1 MGWLNRRPT
10 RPSPTAVEGRR
21 NEPRRDRTYYPQE
34 SVRLPVEEGLKPVP
48 LPPQFTAAWPEG
60 KTFDHAWS
68 HRWLYQSLSDEVLSI
83 MAWPFTNIGH
93 TQPGSLV
100 VAMPRG
106 IHHAVG
112 ERANIVAPP
121 SGSYGSK
128 VAVDPNMIFYDPR
141 YSKLI

>member
-21 NEPRRDRTYYPQE
+21 IEPRRDRVYYPQE

-60 KTFDHAWS
+60 KTFDHAWG

-83 MAWPFTNIGH
+83 TPWAGDGRPSSIGH

-100 VAMPRG
+100 VSMPRG
-106 IHHAVG
+106 IHHAVA

-121 SGSYGSK
+121 VSSYG
-128 VAVDPNMIFYDPR
+128 AQTAADPT
-141 YSKLI
+141 